1 VTILIWSRRG
11 GIRDV
16 VTYVGLVK
24 PPPVLIGRRLNLVL
38 VSVAQLLSRDGNH
51 DPIPLAYPDPYNVL
65 HPARSPVRYRVAQV
79 LENPEINPWL
89 LRLAVLRDTNQIV
102 GLGNFH
108 DAPDAN
114 GMLEIGY
121 SVLPTF
127 RRQGFAREIAYTMWN
142 FAAKQ
147 PEVRVLRASAAPD
160 NVASLSIINGAGFVK
175 VGEQDDPEDGLEYV
189 FEMSTLDYR
198 NRNILHLGVALP
210 GTDATT

>member
-1 VTILIWSRRG
+1 
-11 GIRDV
+11 
-16 VTYVGLVK
+16 VK

-65 HPARSPVRYRVAQV
+65 HPARSPVRRRVVQV
-79 LENPEINPWL
+79 LERPDVNPWL
-89 LRLAVLRDTNQIV
+89 LRLAVVRETKQIV

-108 DAPDAN
+108 DAPDEN

-127 RRQGFAREIAYTMWN
+127 RRQGFGREIAHTMWN

-147 PEVRVLRASAAPD
+147 REVHVLRASVAPD
-160 NVASLSIINGAGFVK
+160 NTASLAIVQAAGLAK
-175 VGEQDDPEDGLEYV
+175 VGEQDDPEDGLEYI
-189 FEMSTLDYR
+189 FEITTIDYR
-198 NRNILHLGVALP
+198 QRNVLNLGVALP
-210 GTDATT
+210 GTEPTI

>member
-1 VTILIWSRRG
+1 VTILIWSRRAG
-11 GIRDV
+11 VHDHV
-16 VTYVGLVK
+16 AYVGLVK

-38 VSVAQLLSRDGNH
+38 ISVAQLLSRDGNH

-79 LENPEINPWL
+79 LENPEVNPWL
-89 LRLAVLRDTNQIV
+89 LRLAVLRDTKQIV

-108 DAPDAN
+108 DAPDAH

-127 RRQGFAREIAYTMWN
+127 RRQGFGREIAHTMWN

-147 PEVRVLRASAAPD
+147 REVQVLRASVSPD
-160 NVASLSIINGAGFVK
+160 NTASLAIVQKAGFVK

-189 FEMSTLDYR
+189 FEISTSDYR
-198 NRNILHLGVALP
+198 NRNVLHLGVALP
-210 GTDATT
+210 GTEATI